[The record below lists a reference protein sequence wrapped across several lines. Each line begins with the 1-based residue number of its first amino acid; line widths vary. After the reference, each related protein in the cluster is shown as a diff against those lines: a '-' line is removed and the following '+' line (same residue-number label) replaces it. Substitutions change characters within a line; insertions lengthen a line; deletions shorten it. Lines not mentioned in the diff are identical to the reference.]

1 MAQEVELTIDGTQ
14 YDKVHTVSYELFT
27 PHDDA
32 DGKPSNIVR
41 GLKIKV
47 KRESDDNIGIA
58 KWAFDS
64 SQVNRKSG
72 SILFKDPNLKKDL
85 KELTWENGFIT
96 HYEEHV
102 PSTTEASTEQTYEY
116 FEISAELVQLNGEAR
131 YEKDWKGK

>member
-1 MAQEVELTIDGTQ
+1 MAQEVELTIDGTK

-27 PHDDA
+27 PHDDS
-32 DGKPSNIVR
+32 DGKPSNVPR
-41 GLKIKV
+41 GLKLKIT
-47 KRESDDNIGIA
+47 RESDDNIGIA

-72 SILFKDPNLKKDL
+72 SVLFRDPNLKKDL
-85 KELTWENGFIT
+85 KELSWENGFIT

-102 PSTTEASTEQTYEY
+102 PSTEQAAGEQMYEY
-116 FEISAELVQLNGEAR
+116 FEISAELVQINGEAR